1 MRRMMLCVYM
11 LSLEGQDQISLAVS
25 HHIALQITTLQN
37 SLLSYFKMSFYNLQN
52 PCLPQS

>member
-25 HHIALQITTLQN
+25 HHIALQNNNTTEQ
-37 SLLSYFKMSFYNLQN
+37 SLELF
-52 PCLPQS
+52 